1 MGVGLLSYCQFAC
14 LLSYLTFVAAA
25 AQSLALAHTTIAEDD
40 TVLFS
45 TW

>member
-1 MGVGLLSYCQFAC
+1 L
-14 LLSYLTFVAAA
+14 FVAAAAAA